1 MTGPYKL
8 PARLDLSQAMP
19 LVFKLREIE
28 GDVEIDA
35 SEVRHL
41 GALCL
46 QALIA
51 AAREANAGGH
61 RFEMTGVTDKVLEQ
75 MKVMGTS
82 PEKMMEGAL

>member
-1 MTGPYKL
+1 MTWPLKL
-8 PARLDLSQAMP
+8 PARLDLAQALP
-19 LVFKLREIE
+19 LVSTMREMD
-28 GDVEIDA
+28 GDVEVDA

-51 AAREANAGGH
+51 AARKATADGH
-61 RFEMTGVTDKVLEQ
+61 RFVMIGATDKVLEQ

-82 PEKMMEGAL
+82 PETLMEGPI